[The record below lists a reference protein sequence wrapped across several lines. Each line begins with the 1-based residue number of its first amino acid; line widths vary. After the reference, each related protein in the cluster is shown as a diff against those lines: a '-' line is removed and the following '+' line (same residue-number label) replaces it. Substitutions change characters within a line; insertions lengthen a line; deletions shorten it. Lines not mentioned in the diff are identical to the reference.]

1 MGIINVLDHVERC
14 YSNDDGQIIQDLIR
28 HSFKQN
34 EKVVVSFKGVTALNS
49 SFVNT
54 AFIELLND
62 YEFSF
67 IKVHLGFSNSTAQIN
82 KMIKSRF
89 NFEVNERKNLVT
101 V

>member
-1 MGIINVLDHVERC
+1 MVNINVLDHVERC
-14 YSNDDGQIIQDLIR
+14 YSNDDGKVIQDLIKKA
-28 HSFKQN
+28 FMQN
-34 EKVVVSFKGVTALNS
+34 EKAVVSFQGVTALNS

-62 YEFSF
+62 YDFSY
-67 IKVHLGFSNSTAQIN
+67 IRKHLTFANSTAQIN
-82 KMIKSRF
+82 TTIKNRF